1 LFGFLTFVVS
11 ILVISVRAY
20 HYEEGNY
27 EHVSIE
33 VRYEVT
39 IPVQAYASD
48 EEEQKINGQTYWPTL
63 RVMIGFLLSNQT
75 IPKVVDEI
83 DDYRQFNHQAS

>member
-1 LFGFLTFVVS
+1 MFSFLALVVS
-11 ILVISVRAY
+11 ILVVSVGA
-20 HYEEGNY
+20 HHDEEGDYQNAS
-27 EHVSIE
+27 VE

-39 IPVQAYASD
+39 VPVQAYASD
-48 EEEQKINGQTYWPTL
+48 EEEQKVDNETYWPTF

-83 DDYRQFNHQAS
+83 DDYRQFN